1 MGNFLDVLIFLMLV
15 NIIYKILVL
24 KFSADKLQKDAI
36 VEGDENIDIEHLA
49 IDKINNQYYAYLNNV
64 FIAQSCSIERV
75 IAKLINDY
83 PKRYF
88 VVNTNKSELSTEDK
102 ITLVSVIKAH
112 LAA

>member
-36 VEGDENIDIEHLA
+36 VEGDENINIEHLA

>member
-36 VEGDENIDIEHLA
+36 VEGDENINIEHLA

-102 ITLVSVIKAH
+102 ITLVSVINAH

>member
-36 VEGDENIDIEHLA
+36 VEGDENINIEHLA

-83 PKRYF
+83 PTRYF

>member
-1 MGNFLDVLIFLMLV
+1 MGNFLDLLIFLMLV

-24 KFSADKLQKDAI
+24 KLSSDKLKKDAVVDGNI
-36 VEGDENIDIEHLA
+36 ENLA

-64 FIAQSCSIERV
+64 FIVQAFSIEQV
-75 IAKLINDY
+75 IVHLMDEY

-88 VVNTNKSELSTEDK
+88 VVNTNKSELSIEDK
-102 ITLVSVIKAH
+102 ITLVTVIKSH

>member
-24 KFSADKLQKDAI
+24 KFSADNPKKDAI
-36 VEGDENIDIEHLA
+36 VEGDENIDIEYLA

-83 PKRYF
+83 PTRYF

-102 ITLVSVIKAH
+102 ITLVSVINAH

>member
-24 KFSADKLQKDAI
+24 KFSADNPKKDAI

-88 VVNTNKSELSTEDK
+88 VVNTHKSELSNEDK
-102 ITLVSVIKAH
+102 IRLVSVIKAH
-112 LAA
+112 LAV

>member
-1 MGNFLDVLIFLMLV
+1 MGNFLDILIFLMLV

-102 ITLVSVIKAH
+102 ITLVSVINAH

>member
-1 MGNFLDVLIFLMLV
+1 MGNFLDILIFLMLV

>member
-24 KFSADKLQKDAI
+24 KFSADNPKKDAI
-36 VEGDENIDIEHLA
+36 VEGDENINIEHLA

>member
-24 KFSADKLQKDAI
+24 KFSADNPKKDAI

-83 PKRYF
+83 PTRYF